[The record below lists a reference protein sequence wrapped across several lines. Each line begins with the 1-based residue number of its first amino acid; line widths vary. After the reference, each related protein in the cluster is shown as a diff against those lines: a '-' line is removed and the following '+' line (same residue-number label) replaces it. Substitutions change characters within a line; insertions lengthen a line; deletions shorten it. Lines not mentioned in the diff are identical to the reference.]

1 MTDTTVTTDAVAPVR
16 IDSANIDERVRAELL
31 QIAGFSDLRAQ
42 DQALLCYR
50 ALGRYGVIAPS
61 WTRVREIIGKGS
73 SNSISQ
79 AQKIFLAELGKFLT
93 SAREIDASVPRAV
106 ADSFAGLWRDAVDH
120 ARQAFDGQTRKWKDQ
135 ILQAE
140 AARDAAEQ
148 ARAEVASRE
157 QSLLAR
163 IQGLDG
169 IVKSLQEQLSTEKHN
184 REQAERLLQH
194 ANNELIE
201 QRNDLKQALAAS
213 QRETEAAIT
222 RLEGVQKHSLQEVA
236 RARSERDAE
245 IARARSER
253 DRLVAQLDEQ
263 RQALDTTS
271 REIQAL
277 RLQLQA
283 ALQEN
288 SRLAE
293 QIRTMAAEQTASPER
308 RARHFRPLRRDRRRS

>member
-16 IDSANIDERVRAELL
+16 IDSASIDERVRDELL

-106 ADSFAGLWRDAVDH
+106 ADSFAGLWRDAIDH
-120 ARQAFDGQTRKWKDQ
+120 ARQAFDGQTREWKDQ
-135 ILQAE
+135 IMQAE

-148 ARAEVASRE
+148 ARAEAVTRE

-169 IVKSLQEQLSTEKHN
+169 IVKSLQEQLST
-184 REQAERLLQH
+184 
-194 ANNELIE
+194 
-201 QRNDLKQALAAS
+201 
-213 QRETEAAIT
+213 
-222 RLEGVQKHSLQEVA
+222 
-236 RARSERDAE
+236 
-245 IARARSER
+245 
-253 DRLVAQLDEQ
+253 
-263 RQALDTTS
+263 
-271 REIQAL
+271 
-277 RLQLQA
+277 
-283 ALQEN
+283 LQEN
-288 SRLAE
+288 SRLAD
-293 QIRTMAAEQTASPER
+293 QIRTMAAEQTAPPER